1 MGALEAAEREL
12 KATGGAGSSSSAQT
26 PATDAA
32 EEAVSHSPIGGAGD
46 EPYAASDDE
55 PMSPPE
61 VPPTPA
67 AASSEHA
74 EGERSG
80 ERSGRGSDRR
90 RESGESRSAGE
101 GRSGE
106 SRSTFKARVIKEVK
120 TGVAPPHPP
129 PPRPRLRAGPTPTH
143 VPNACAGLESLLR
156 PACRQ
161 RCTASSPQV
170 ASPRRR
176 TSRSWRATSSRSSRS
191 SRSSSHLIPHTEHLA
206 YRLVRSLVC
215 TNPNP
220 TPEQARDLAHKILSK
235 DPKKTS
241 WDERMPARVQKY
253 VEQLFARDFIY
264 DPSRNKTRKDAKEP
278 KPKAAK

>member
-1 MGALEAAEREL
+1 MADATWPAADDAFMGALEAAEREL

-32 EEAVSHSPIGGAGD
+32 EEAGVSHSPAGGAGD

-61 VPPTPA
+61 VPPTTA

-80 ERSGRGSDRR
+80 ERSGRGSERR
-90 RESGESRSAGE
+90 RESGESRSGGE
-101 GRSGE
+101 VRSGE

-120 TGVAPPHPP
+120 TALHGFFS
-129 PPRPRLRAGPTPTH
+129 AG
-143 VPNACAGLESLLR
+143 R
-156 PACRQ
+156 I
-161 RCTASSPQV
+161 ASKEDFKE
-170 ASPRRR
+170 
-176 TSRSWRATSSRSSRS
+176 
-191 SRSSSHLIPHTEHLA
+191 L
-206 YRLVRSLVC
+206 
-215 TNPNP
+215 
-220 TPEQARDLAHKILSK
+220 ARDLAHKILSK

-278 KPKAAK
+278 KPKVAK